1 VRKAARAKVVLIRST
16 VFMAK
21 RRAVELSEDRKQ
33 RLDETV
39 RKKRADDLDEDKAI
53 HDMVRRSIEKH
64 GA

>member
-1 VRKAARAKVVLIRST
+1 
-16 VFMAK
+16 MAK